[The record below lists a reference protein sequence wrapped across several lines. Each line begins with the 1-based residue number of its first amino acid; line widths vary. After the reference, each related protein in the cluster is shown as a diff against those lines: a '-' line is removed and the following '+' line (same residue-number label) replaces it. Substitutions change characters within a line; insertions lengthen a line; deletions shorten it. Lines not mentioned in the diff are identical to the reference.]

1 MKKFFLPMF
10 CALFCAALSANAQI
24 QRGNVLIGGNIGN
37 LELGLDAPNVF
48 SIDIIPKAAWFVQ
61 DNIALGGYANL
72 GLETAK
78 DAPTTT
84 NYGVG
89 ALARYYAGSDVGL
102 NHGRLFAEATFG
114 FGGQNVSDGGAKTN
128 GLNFS
133 VGPGYTYFV
142 TPNIGLEALL
152 KYNGLTGFG
161 NEGVQNSLNLTFGF
175 QIYLPG
181 RGTAAKVAGD
191 AQ

>member
-1 MKKFFLPMF
+1 MKKFFLP
-10 CALFCAALSANAQI
+10 LFCAAMCVGLSASAQV

-37 LELGLDAPNVF
+37 LELGLDKPQVF
-48 SIDIIPKAAWFVQ
+48 SIDITPKAAWFVQ
-61 DNIALGGYANL
+61 DNIALGGYVDL
-72 GLETAK
+72 GLQTAK
-78 DAPTTT
+78 GSNTITR
-84 NYGVG
+84 YGAG
-89 ALARYYAGSDVGL
+89 ALGRYYAGSDVGL

-114 FGGQNVSDGGAKTN
+114 FGGQNVSNGGSKTN

-142 TPNIGLEALL
+142 TPSIGLEALL

-161 NEGVQNSLNLTFGF
+161 NDGIQNSLNLSFGF

-181 RGTAAKVAGD
+181 RATASKVAGD
-191 AQ
+191 VQ